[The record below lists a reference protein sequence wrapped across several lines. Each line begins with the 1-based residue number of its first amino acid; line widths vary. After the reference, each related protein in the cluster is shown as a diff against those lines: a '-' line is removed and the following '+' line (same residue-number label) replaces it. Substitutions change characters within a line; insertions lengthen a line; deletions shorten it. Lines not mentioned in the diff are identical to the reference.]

1 MASEEVADLVG
12 DLLDDDSKVFVVRDR
27 KLEVIVNDLAVEIH
41 ELDLALEGGRPDP
54 TQIMSGIL
62 ACSPVEVY
70 LVAIAATRSSAWCL
84 STLIHPPC
92 FLIGCIPRVAD
103 G

>member
-41 ELDLALEGGRPDP
+41 ELDLALEGGAPRSDADHEWDLGVL
-54 TQIMSGIL
+54 SG
-62 ACSPVEVY
+62 
-70 LVAIAATRSSAWCL
+70 
-84 STLIHPPC
+84 
-92 FLIGCIPRVAD
+92 
-103 G
+103 